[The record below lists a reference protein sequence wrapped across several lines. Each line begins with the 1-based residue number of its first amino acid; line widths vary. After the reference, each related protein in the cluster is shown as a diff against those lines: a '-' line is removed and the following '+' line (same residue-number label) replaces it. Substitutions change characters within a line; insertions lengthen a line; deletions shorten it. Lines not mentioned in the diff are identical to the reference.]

1 MHHFHHDPDQ
11 LREAVMAQVIRAGCT
26 CAEPVLELQEIG
38 VHGVWQAQVAHDP
51 GCSLLTKSVVPC
63 N

>member
-1 MHHFHHDPDQ
+1 MIHHMHHDPDELAQ
-11 LREAVMAQVIRAGCT
+11 AVLAAVRGAGCT
-26 CAEPVLELQEIG
+26 CHPDLELQEIG

-51 GCSLLTKSVVPC
+51 GCSLLTKSVAPC